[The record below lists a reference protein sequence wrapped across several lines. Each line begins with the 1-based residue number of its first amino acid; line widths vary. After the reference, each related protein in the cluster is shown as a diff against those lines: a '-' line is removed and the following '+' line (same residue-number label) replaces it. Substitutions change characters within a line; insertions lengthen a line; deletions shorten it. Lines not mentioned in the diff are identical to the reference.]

1 MKKLTFISVLLML
14 LHVAIAQNIGI
25 NSTGAAPNSSAML
38 DVSSTQKGF
47 LLPRMTAVQR
57 NSIASPANALIVY
70 DTDSSALFMYNLAL
84 TKWERITP
92 TYNFNNFIMGN
103 NAGDILVWNGAN
115 WIATP
120 SCNIFTYLYKDNDG
134 DGFGDACEP
143 LLACGT
149 TFPCYVSNK
158 TDCNDDNSSIFPGN
172 TELCNNLDDNCNGS
186 IDETFP
192 LKGTPCTV
200 GIGACARTGIW
211 ICNGAG
217 TGLVCSV
224 TPGSPTTEVCNNIDD
239 DCDGQIDE
247 TLTRSCYSGSAGT
260 NGVGPCHAGTQTC
273 TAGSWGACV
282 GEVIPVAETCNGVDD
297 NCNGTIDETW
307 PLKGTACTVGV
318 GACARTGIWV
328 CNGAGTGLVCS
339 ATPGSPVAETCN
351 GIDDNCNGLVDESL
365 TRSCY
370 SGPSGTAGV
379 GKCRAGTQTCASG
392 AWGLCIG
399 EVLPSPEI
407 IGNGIDDNCDGIV
420 Q

>member
-1 MKKLTFISVLLML
+1 M
-14 LHVAIAQNIGI
+14 
-25 NSTGAAPNSSAML
+25 
-38 DVSSTQKGF
+38 
-47 LLPRMTAVQR
+47 
-57 NSIASPANALIVY
+57 
-70 DTDSSALFMYNLAL
+70 
-84 TKWERITP
+84 
-92 TYNFNNFIMGN
+92 
-103 NAGDILVWNGAN
+103 
-115 WIATP
+115 
-120 SCNIFTYLYKDNDG
+120 
-134 DGFGDACEP
+134 
-143 LLACGT
+143 
-149 TFPCYVSNK
+149 
-158 TDCNDDNSSIFPGN
+158 
-172 TELCNNLDDNCNGS
+172 
-186 IDETFP
+186 
-192 LKGTPCTV
+192 
-200 GIGACARTGIW
+200 
-211 ICNGAG
+211 
-217 TGLVCSV
+217 
-224 TPGSPTTEVCNNIDD
+224 
-239 DCDGQIDE
+239 
-247 TLTRSCYSGSAGT
+247 
-260 NGVGPCHAGTQTC
+260 
-273 TAGSWGACV
+273 

-351 GIDDNCNGLVDESL
+351 GIDDNCNGLVDKSL